1 MTREKLKT
9 IIKLCQELL
18 AELPPLEEPQPL
30 QGEILVSVHEIQ
42 QTDTFLDEINKPVP
56 LAADEPEQTPELP
69 NLENVEALKE
79 RFELEA
85 EKEPDVIQRDSK
97 EFLALLE
104 FSMFK
109 GWQKLHVDNFLI
121 GKGLKLTAKDEEHLQ
136 EMRYFAA
143 LVKKDEMDVTTLL
156 SQNCLTD
163 AERSLLTGKY
173 IF

>member
-1 MTREKLKT
+1 MTREKLET
-9 IIKLCQELL
+9 IMSLCQELL
-18 AELPPLEEPQPL
+18 AELPPLEEPKPL

-42 QTDTFLDEINKPVP
+42 QPDTFLDEINQPVP
-56 LAADEPEQTPELP
+56 LASDEPEQTPELP

-104 FSMFK
+104 FSMLK
-109 GWQKLHVDNFLI
+109 GWQKTHVDNFLI

-136 EMRYFAA
+136 EMRKFAA
-143 LVKKDEMDVTTLL
+143 MVKSGEMDVPTLL
-156 SQNCLTD
+156 GQNCLTK
-163 AERSLLTGKY
+163 AEISMLTEKY